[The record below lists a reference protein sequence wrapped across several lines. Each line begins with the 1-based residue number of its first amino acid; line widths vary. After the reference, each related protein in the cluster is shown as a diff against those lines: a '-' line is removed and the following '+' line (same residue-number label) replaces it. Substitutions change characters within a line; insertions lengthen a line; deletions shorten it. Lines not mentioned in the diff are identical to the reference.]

1 MRARAVCLP
10 IGKPLSLHRIAVFV
24 VLLLAALLLLSCT
37 DSDTATGQ
45 QMLSKPAVQADY
57 AYSYS
62 DSVPTEPLFSS
73 YRKSSVSTDSPI
85 CSIDELRKATNSPT
99 QVFTIRNKRD
109 TVIAGNK
116 GVKVHIP
123 SDCFELKN
131 PNTEVKIILKEY
143 NSNADFFF
151 ANLTTSS
158 NGQMLESGGTIY
170 INAMANG
177 LPVKMKQGK
186 EIALA
191 FPSGKPA
198 PDMQTFYGE
207 QAADGS
213 MNWQPATTAN
223 TGSWNSS
230 YYLNLFNPYRIN
242 YTTEKVVKTKL
253 MQRTSTYTSQLYQLQ
268 AYGSNDHCTRFAD
281 SSSYKNILEYL
292 SDNFT
297 VSAEE
302 FKFLQGSF
310 FVYFYKFNQHGNIT
324 DEPELRLEFHT
335 KPGVFSGNKK
345 LRKETVAMIKNRIVA
360 LLKDAPKAEPSNY
373 LKNEVLRVY
382 INDFTVAKITGP
394 TLVINDNKV
403 KKEYTEL
410 KCTADTTTLR
420 KYWAYQ
426 DSVNRLVNAKHDSL
440 MANNADYYFMNSS
453 KLGWI
458 NCDRFYENG
467 KPKGEIIVDAGD
479 NKNLTVKVIFKNIKS
494 LMALYNKGDGE
505 YVTSNIPMGESVR
518 YIVVD
523 KRPDGLYYAVKDAVT
538 SKQKVSGFT
547 YVPMTMDAIKKELA
561 SL

>member
-1 MRARAVCLP
+1 MCLP
-10 IGKPLSLHRIAVFV
+10 VGKPLSLHRIAVFV

-45 QMLSKPAVQADY
+45 QMLSKPTVKADF
-57 AYSYS
+57 AYSYD
-62 DSVPTEPLFSS
+62 DSVAVEPPYFS
-73 YRKSSVSTDSPI
+73 YRNNKTVSTNTI
-85 CSIDELRKATNSPT
+85 CSEDELRKAVNNPT
-99 QVFTIRNKRD
+99 QVFTIKTKRD

-116 GVKVHIP
+116 GIKVHIP
-123 SDCFELKN
+123 ADCFELKN
-131 PNTEVKIILKEY
+131 PNAEVKIILKEY

-198 PDMQTFYGE
+198 PGMQTFYGE

-213 MNWQPATTAN
+213 MNWQPATTTN

-242 YTTEKVVKTKL
+242 YKTEKVVKTKL
-253 MQRTSTYTSQLYQLQ
+253 MQRTSTYTSPLFQLQ
-268 AYGSNDHCTRFAD
+268 AYGSNNHCTRFVD
-281 SSSYKNILEYL
+281 STSYKNVLEYF
-292 SDNFT
+292 SDNFSVT
-297 VSAEE
+297 EEE
-302 FKFLQGSF
+302 FKLLQGSF
-310 FVYFYKFNQHGNIT
+310 FVYAYRFNYQGKLES
-324 DEPELRLEFHT
+324 EPELRLEFHT
-335 KPGVFSGNKK
+335 KPGVFSVNKK
-345 LRKETVAMIKNRIVA
+345 GRKEMVENLKNRIVD
-360 LLKDAPKAEPSNY
+360 LLENAPKAEASEY
-373 LKNEVLRVY
+373 IRNEILRVY
-382 INDFTVAKITGP
+382 INDFSGVKITGNK
-394 TLVINDNKV
+394 LVINDNKV
-403 KKEYTEL
+403 KKQYTEIVENIDSVSQ
-410 KCTADTTTLR
+410 A

-426 DSVNRLVNAKHDSL
+426 DSVNRLVNTKHDSL

-458 NCDRFYENG
+458 NCDRFYDNG
-467 KPKGEIIVDAGD
+467 KPKGDIVVDAGA
-479 NKNLTVKVIFKNIKS
+479 NQNLTVKVIFKNIKS
-494 LMALYNKGDGE
+494 LMALYNKGNGE
-505 YVTSNIPMGESVR
+505 YVTSNIPMGENVR

-523 KRPDGLYYAVKDAVT
+523 KRPDGLYYAIKDAVT

-547 YVPMTMDAIKKELA
+547 YMPMTMDAIKKELA